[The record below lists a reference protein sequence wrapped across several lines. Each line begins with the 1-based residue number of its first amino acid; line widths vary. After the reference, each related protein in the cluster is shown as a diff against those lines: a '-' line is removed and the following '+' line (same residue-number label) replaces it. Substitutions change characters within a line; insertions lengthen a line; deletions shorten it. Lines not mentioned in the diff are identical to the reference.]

1 MRVEG
6 KLNASYEYSSTQI
19 QVPDNIARKV
29 LDFGLAIPD
38 DSIYLG
44 TERSTEEQDAWNRF
58 GREDDVHITVKY
70 GLHDSN
76 PEPLIKCILDQGPI
90 DIALGQTSLFEDNE
104 SYDVLKIDVMSDALH
119 DLNSRITQ
127 ALESTDTYPEYHP
140 HITIAY
146 LKKGLGADYAGSREF
161 EGKIFKAN
169 SIVFSNQDGD
179 RFTINLPPATS
190 GEPGMERVTV
200 AVDKKARLVERLE
213 KRATG
218 AFEAMGNRAAQNQ
231 LAINMVTG
239 GGRSTQ
245 PTQIAPGKPYFQR
258 MFSLINLRRD
268 PVKQRIAPGGM
279 KINTLP
285 EHPMQALKSMMGGG
299 RPIKSADLNKLA
311 SICASVFRDGIEKD
325 AVNWGNLME
334 TTFGGRGSAFR
345 NLWGQLGDARKLMQ
359 NTTNDAL
366 TNIRRGVTTDATP
379 QAMRQSINALDSKLH
394 YLPFDPAGAKMRQLQ
409 NTGQKLRREIG
420 TASNFANRANP
431 QMSTADNFISQVGA
445 SNGRATR
452 PLDFSVR
459 TYTPNQNM
467 SRISDYLGQLRTFIR

>member
-200 AVDKKARLVERLE
+200 AVDKKARLVESLE

-231 LAINMVTG
+231 LALNTLSGSGQPAPRTQAPSLPANVTAMP
-239 GGRSTQ
+239 RSE
-245 PTQIAPGKPYFQR
+245 QIATWIRGNRAVQR
-258 MFSLINLRRD
+258 LNPSSLLGSMARRAYPTEETINSFRG
-268 PVKQRIAPGGM
+268 A
-279 KINTLP
+279 
-285 EHPMQALKSMMGGG
+285 S
-299 RPIKSADLNKLA
+299 LNKVA
-311 SICASVFRDGIEKD
+311 SLCASV
-325 AVNWGNLME
+325 
-334 TTFGGRGSAFR
+334 
-345 NLWGQLGDARKLMQ
+345 ARKHVAGQ
-359 NTTNDAL
+359 
-366 TNIRRGVTTDATP
+366 RG
-379 QAMRQSINALDSKLH
+379 LDHNK
-394 YLPFDPAGAKMRQLQ
+394 D
-409 NTGQKLRREIG
+409 
-420 TASNFANRANP
+420 
-431 QMSTADNFISQVGA
+431 D
-445 SNGRATR
+445 
-452 PLDFSVR
+452 
-459 TYTPNQNM
+459 
-467 SRISDYLGQLRTFIR
+467 